1 MTGRTDTGRVRARN
15 EDSLSLDPD
24 RSIAVVTDGMGG
36 HPGGNV
42 ASRVAAIAAAR
53 SLAALRKDGPG
64 SLARAMSRSVLV
76 AHEAVRAKGR
86 ADPALSGMGTTL
98 IAWIGDPDTG
108 AWCVGHV
115 GDSRGYRLRGEMLQ
129 RLTRDDTWVQDRLD
143 RHQLSPEEA
152 RSHPL
157 GHMLTQCLGLEEPPV
172 THVVEGHVEEGDRFL
187 LCTDGLM
194 AMMDDEDIRRCL
206 VEHASDYTAVQALVD
221 EANRRGG
228 KDNTT
233 VVVVSVGDPATSSGP
248 LLPSP
253 ASPRSPAG

>member
-1 MTGRTDTGRVRARN
+1 MIGRTDTGRVRSRN

-24 RSIAVVTDGMGG
+24 RAIAVVTDGMGG
-36 HPGGNV
+36 HPGGDV

-53 SLAALRKDGPG
+53 SMAALRKND
-64 SLARAMSRSVLV
+64 SDRLARAMSRSVMV

-86 ADPALSGMGTTL
+86 ADPTLAGMGTTL
-98 IAWIGDPDTG
+98 IAWAGDEETG
-108 AWCVGHV
+108 AWAVGHV
-115 GDSRGYRLRGEMLQ
+115 GDSRCYRLRGAALE

-143 RHQLSPEEA
+143 RHQLTPDEA

-157 GHMLTQCLGLEEPPV
+157 GHMLTQCLGLEEAPLPHV
-172 THVVEGHVEEGDRFL
+172 TEGHVEDGDRFL

-194 AMMDDEDIRRCL
+194 AMMSDEEIRRCL
-206 VEHASDYTAVQALVD
+206 VDHPSDYSAAQALVE

-233 VVVVSVGDPATSSGP
+233 VVVVSVGRGRPT
-248 LLPSP
+248 
-253 ASPRSPAG
+253 PRSPAG